1 MAQLPPGGLVA
12 DVAVGVSGIDNIQRI
27 RGRSDSPEER
37 FCVGWQLWSGG
48 HAFIVARRRPG
59 VTAG

>member
-1 MAQLPPGGLVA
+1 LAAG
-12 DVAVGVSGIDNIQRI
+12 VAVGVSGIDNIQRI

-37 FCVGWQLWSGG
+37 FCVGWKLWSGG
-48 HAFIVARRRPG
+48 HVFIVARRRPG